1 MPDHR
6 ALVNENIED
15 LVDFDKENTIPIN
28 DDEHEESGIDDSV
41 LLDDDESEGSEI
53 ENISVLN
60 DILEDLS
67 FDFKGFDGEYSPY
80 FPNFMSA
87 MIFIWITKHMICK

>member
-28 DDEHEESGIDDSV
+28 DDEHQESGIDDSVLLDNDEHEESGIDDSV
-41 LLDDDESEGSEI
+41 LLDNDESEESGIDDSVILDDDESSYWNEI
-53 ENISVLN
+53 RLWWW
-60 DILEDLS
+60 L
-67 FDFKGFDGEYSPY
+67 
-80 FPNFMSA
+80 
-87 MIFIWITKHMICK
+87 W